1 LSRFQAAIAAGVDPT
16 ALVEGINK
24 AKAQR
29 DAVRAELA
37 SQPRA
42 TVLDPAEVYA
52 MIDPLGDIGAVI
64 HQAEPDSLA
73 KLYRDL
79 RLQVN
84 YRHSADGGKATA
96 TIGVVTS
103 VSEGDSDTNPSHP
116 CARQGFMRPT
126 LPMVWQTEFGEIET
140 TGGIRRICARDR
152 PSHQVLPCH
161 FDYPD
166 SSVADRAGNC
176 SLRQACAGRRSAYEL
191 PIRLDHQTRSVCD
204 DALVSVADHQTLR
217 VLEGRYVLQR
227 AVSDVEVA
235 RDGEVLAVVRGP
247 DGGAC
252 MRRQDAADD
261 AWVALWNGDEAHPP
275 DATGMLA
282 AIVAPL
288 AAGNVPVWVAASFD
302 GDIVLIPVD
311 QVDEASELLRRAG
324 HRVIG

>member
-1 LSRFQAAIAAGVDPT
+1 MRRGRGAG
-16 ALVEGINK
+16 
-24 AKAQR
+24 
-29 DAVRAELA
+29 
-37 SQPRA
+37 PR
-42 TVLDPAEVYA
+42 VQ
-52 MIDPLGDIGAVI
+52 PLGPPRRRADDGVEVHQPAV
-64 HQAEPDSLA
+64 L
-73 KLYRDL
+73 
-79 RLQVN
+79 
-84 YRHSADGGKATA
+84 
-96 TIGVVTS
+96 
-103 VSEGDSDTNPSHP
+103 
-116 CARQGFMRPT
+116 
-126 LPMVWQTEFGEIET
+126 
-140 TGGIRRICARDR
+140 
-152 PSHQVLPCH
+152 VLGSP
-161 FDYPD
+161 
-166 SSVADRAGNC
+166 VADRAGNC

-191 PIRLDHQTRSVCD
+191 PITLDHQTRSVCD

-217 VLEGRYVLQR
+217 VLEGRYVLER

-311 QVDEASELLRRAG
+311 QVEEASELLRRAG

>member
-1 LSRFQAAIAAGVDPT
+1 
-16 ALVEGINK
+16 
-24 AKAQR
+24 
-29 DAVRAELA
+29 
-37 SQPRA
+37 
-42 TVLDPAEVYA
+42 
-52 MIDPLGDIGAVI
+52 
-64 HQAEPDSLA
+64 
-73 KLYRDL
+73 
-79 RLQVN
+79 
-84 YRHSADGGKATA
+84 
-96 TIGVVTS
+96 
-103 VSEGDSDTNPSHP
+103 
-116 CARQGFMRPT
+116 
-126 LPMVWQTEFGEIET
+126 
-140 TGGIRRICARDR
+140 
-152 PSHQVLPCH
+152 
-161 FDYPD
+161 
-166 SSVADRAGNC
+166 
-176 SLRQACAGRRSAYEL
+176 
-191 PIRLDHQTRSVCD
+191 VCD

-282 AIVAPL
+282 AIVTPL

-311 QVDEASELLRRAG
+311 QVDEACELLRRAG

>member
-126 LPMVWQTEFGEIET
+126 LPRVWQTDFSEFET
-140 TGGIRRICARDR
+140 TGGIRWVTHVCWPRSSALDLLG
-152 PSHQVLPCH
+152 PSLHV
-161 FDYPD
+161 
-166 SSVADRAGNC
+166 
-176 SLRQACAGRRSAYEL
+176 
-191 PIRLDHQTRSVCD
+191 TRSSPSQD
-204 DALVSVADHQTLR
+204 PGDLR
-217 VLEGRYVLQR
+217 
-227 AVSDVEVA
+227 
-235 RDGEVLAVVRGP
+235 
-247 DGGAC
+247 
-252 MRRQDAADD
+252 
-261 AWVALWNGDEAHPP
+261 
-275 DATGMLA
+275 
-282 AIVAPL
+282 
-288 AAGNVPVWVAASFD
+288 
-302 GDIVLIPVD
+302 
-311 QVDEASELLRRAG
+311 G
-324 HRVIG
+324 HG

>member
-1 LSRFQAAIAAGVDPT
+1 MAPSPGIFRGRGICGC
-16 ALVEGINK
+16 ALQGLP
-24 AKAQR
+24 AQ
-29 DAVRAELA
+29 
-37 SQPRA
+37 
-42 TVLDPAEVYA
+42 
-52 MIDPLGDIGAVI
+52 
-64 HQAEPDSLA
+64 
-73 KLYRDL
+73 
-79 RLQVN
+79 
-84 YRHSADGGKATA
+84 
-96 TIGVVTS
+96 
-103 VSEGDSDTNPSHP
+103 
-116 CARQGFMRPT
+116 MRPISAGHGC
-126 LPMVWQTEFGEIET
+126 P
-140 TGGIRRICARDR
+140 A
-152 PSHQVLPCH
+152 
-161 FDYPD
+161 
-166 SSVADRAGNC
+166 SVPLTNCQNAG
-176 SLRQACAGRRSAYEL
+176 
-191 PIRLDHQTRSVCD
+191 HQTRSVCD

-217 VLEGRYVLQR
+217 VLEGRYVLER

-252 MRRQDAADD
+252 MRRQDAADG